1 MHPYFG
7 FLYDFIFLKKLS
19 FMEFSVVSLCFG
31 QELSN
36 WYLQQEQPNHWGYF
50 PFYRQERVYMTD

>member
-1 MHPYFG
+1 
-7 FLYDFIFLKKLS
+7 
-19 FMEFSVVSLCFG
+19 MEFSIVSLCFG

-50 PFYRQERVYMTD
+50 PFFRQERVYMTD